1 MVKLIEGL
9 SRIAADLLFPT
20 QCALC
25 GTGGVALC
33 DVCADSLPRADGVRC
48 DRCWTPVSGDT
59 LCSHCLAVPAAFS
72 SIRAAFVMEDGAR
85 RLAHELK
92 YQGLSSLA
100 APMASLMAPMLLP
113 VQSEVVIPVPLHSS
127 RERARGFNQSAEL
140 ARHLVRTAGAACD
153 GRALRRIRNTEP
165 LAKTMHRDERRAIV
179 AGAFAARRERVE
191 GRRILLVDDVVTT
204 GATLDACARAL
215 LDAGATGVCCITWA
229 RAD

>member
-1 MVKLIEGL
+1 MAKLIEGL
-9 SRIAADLLFPT
+9 SRIAGDLLFPA

-25 GTGGVALC
+25 GAGGVLLC
-33 DVCADSLPRADGVRC
+33 DACADALPRADGARC

-59 LCSHCLAVPAAFS
+59 LCSHCLAAPTAFS

-92 YQGLSSLA
+92 YEGLTSLA
-100 APMASLMAPMLLP
+100 APMAALMAPMLVV
-113 VQSEVVIPVPLHSS
+113 VQSEILMPVPLYGS
-127 RERARGFNQSAEL
+127 RERARGYNQSAEL
-140 ARHLVRTAGAACD
+140 AGHLARTTGAACD
-153 GRALRRIRNTEP
+153 GRALRRTRNTEP

-179 AGAFAARRERVE
+179 AGAFAAQRQRVE

-215 LDAGATGVCCITWA
+215 LDAGAADVRCITWA